1 MTFRYLITDPSDT
14 ACVYGTNDINVAEQ
28 YRTQEEVSV
37 IDTVK
42 QCVLIEDGE
51 VPITEIE

>member
-1 MTFRYLITDPSDT
+1 MTFRYLITYPSDT
-14 ACVYGTNDINVAEQ
+14 AFVYGTNDKNVAEQ
-28 YRTQEEVSV
+28 FLTQEDVSV

-51 VPITEIE
+51 VPITELK